1 MSSPT
6 TPGSRRGRP
15 SRDLVSLA
23 LQQSIAPNEAFIAPS
38 NGQDPDPVD
47 SLGLDLLSI
56 SMGQPSKKSSGAQ
69 MIRKILKKPYRC
81 AGNTKKG
88 AQCKTHSSMDLY
100 LLPDTVPF
108 YCNLHSPDEDSS
120 RLRCIAIKTEDQE
133 QCSYGY
139 YKVLYTGKDSE
150 ETYICNTHKGY
161 NVLQGHIFRV
171 GKSAVELQRYFIT
184 SRAATDGVGP
194 AMKPGAPPIEVPSS
208 PELSSSA
215 MSSPMQRINIKEYLT
230 DDILVKVK
238 GDNLL
243 FMSGRTFDDL
253 TVELGPL
260 VKERVRQLIVDF
272 FLLLSTDD
280 NGSKIS
286 VGAGHSSYF
295 GKSLKGKGKS
305 DSNAYLNEGYVY
317 VLLFLPSNDG
327 RQRMIEASKQV
338 AGKSVALKIG
348 YSKSPVDRIAHHR
361 ESCTISE
368 ERSRIFPT
376 QGPLPFAHL
385 FEKIVHEILVAH
397 QHDIWCSC
405 KTTHTEMFWFDR
417 VPGDTNGTE
426 SYDAALALLEP
437 ILNKW
442 MDSIRQLGQDY
453 YLIRAIQGPAGPMLL
468 KPDSPRY

>member
-81 AGNTKKG
+81 A
-88 AQCKTHSSMDLY
+88 
-100 LLPDTVPF
+100 DTVPF

-215 MSSPMQRINIKEYLT
+215 MSSPIQRINIKEYLT

-305 DSNAYLNEGYVY
+305 DSNAYLNESYVY

-327 RQRMIEASKQV
+327 RQRMIEASKQ
-338 AGKSVALKIG
+338 
-348 YSKSPVDRIAHHR
+348 
-361 ESCTISE
+361 
-368 ERSRIFPT
+368 
-376 QGPLPFAHL
+376 
-385 FEKIVHEILVAH
+385 AH